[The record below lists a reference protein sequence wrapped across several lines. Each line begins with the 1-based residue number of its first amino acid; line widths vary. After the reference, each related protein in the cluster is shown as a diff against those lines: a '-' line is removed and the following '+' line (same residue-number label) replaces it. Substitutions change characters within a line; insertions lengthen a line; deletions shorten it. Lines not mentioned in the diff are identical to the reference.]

1 MDKLQYLDKHGHI
14 QTDDIITWALA
25 TCHNV
30 SQSDLGFVGNQVE
43 VKMFATTGWS
53 LMEASGQPRRVSH
66 PVDAGQQL
74 TIVRVNEFE
83 HARRS
88 MSVVALDENTG
99 ELHVFC
105 KVGCF
110 MPCTAC
116 DLLLINNLVHN
127 WLGFSQVTLWLSSC
141 PALHAAWSL
150 QHALLAPVPCC
161 RYQQT
166 VPQTL

>member
-1 MDKLQYLDKHGHI
+1 MIMHCFAGHAMDKLQYLDKNGYI
-14 QTDDIITWALA
+14 QTGDIITWGLA

-43 VKMFATTGWS
+43 VKMFATTGWN
-53 LMEASGQPRRVSH
+53 LIEASGQPTQVSH

-88 MSVVALDENTG
+88 MSVVALDENTK

-105 KVGCF
+105 KVGC
-110 MPCTAC
+110 
-116 DLLLINNLVHN
+116 DLLSTAHYLLFVSNLVHN
-127 WLGFSQVTLWLSSC
+127 CYPQ
-141 PALHAAWSL
+141 SL
-150 QHALLAPVPCC
+150 PGDLLA
-161 RYQQT
+161 
-166 VPQTL
+166 